1 MDVLPFDCIV
11 SVLEY
16 LSPLD
21 LSRVALVNQV
31 SDGAA
36 CTCVRTHSAACL
48 LTNTHCLRMEAAI
61 LEGVPP
67 PKNILCTVR
76 GMKCHFVGDGSAS
89 RG

>member
-31 SDGAA
+31 SARAA
-36 CTCVRTHSAACL
+36 SYTME
-48 LTNTHCLRMEAAI
+48 LRAYV
-61 LEGVPP
+61 L
-67 PKNILCTVR
+67 
-76 GMKCHFVGDGSAS
+76 
-89 RG
+89 

>member
-11 SVLEY
+11 CVLEY

-31 SDGAA
+31 SDGADSS
-36 CTCVRTHSAACL
+36 TMYVRTYVFCRL
-48 LTNTHCLRMEAAI
+48 LQTSTYCLRMEAAG
-61 LEGVPP
+61 LECVPP

-76 GMKCHFVGDGSAS
+76 RMK
-89 RG
+89 